1 MDGESRSDCV
11 FASPRRV
18 LVLFD
23 TVSHSKSCFC
33 GWNGTNWGFGWYLSR
48 ICLADWVR
56 NPWQPRRADHTA
68 SSQPAPRQSFAYR
81 RLGTAPAFGWKNPR
95 GPAANRPA
103 AVFRERSGNPQRAA
117 LPNPKSWPLLA
128 VTHVLSAHNTTAQTL
143 LELLTLHCAGIQTL
157 FLSSRKGSDAVL
169 AQMPGVLHQHSLA
182 LPSVIEHYGL
192 IWDLAGSSAV
202 CVPITCVRKKRQE
215 HPFENL

>member
-11 FASPRRV
+11 FASPRRAFV
-18 LVLFD
+18 IFD
-23 TVSHSKSCFC
+23 TVSRSKSCFC
-33 GWNGTNWGFGWYLSR
+33 GWSGTNWGFGWYLSR

-81 RLGTAPAFGWKNPR
+81 RLGIAPAFGWKNPR

-117 LPNPKSWPLLA
+117 LPNPRVLTAPGCYTCPLSTQHHGPDVIRA
-128 VTHVLSAHNTTAQTL
+128 SHVALHWHPNTLS
-143 LELLTLHCAGIQTL
+143 
-157 FLSSRKGSDAVL
+157 
-169 AQMPGVLHQHSLA
+169 
-182 LPSVIEHYGL
+182 
-192 IWDLAGSSAV
+192 
-202 CVPITCVRKKRQE
+202 
-215 HPFENL
+215 